1 MQKSCKSNIPV
12 TKEAAAGAAI
22 YSKFLLTLY
31 DIEVLMFEMPYIFKC
46 PLRKVMKFYNENIT
60 GNHLDV
66 GVGTG
71 YFLDKCKF
79 PVENPTIHL
88 MDLNSNSLDKTSERI
103 KRYNP
108 VLHQWNILEPIN
120 KEIPVFNSISASNFL
135 HCLPGTMIEKEI
147 LFKNLNPY
155 LCEGGVFFGTTVLG
169 QGVEAGFLYKKMN
182 SIYNKSAIFCNLNDN
197 MVDLETILANN
208 FRRYSVKLI
217 GSIALFRGI
226 K

>member
-1 MQKSCKSNIPV
+1 
-12 TKEAAAGAAI
+12 
-22 YSKFLLTLY
+22 
-31 DIEVLMFEMPYIFKC
+31 
-46 PLRKVMKFYNENIT
+46 
-60 GNHLDV
+60 
-66 GVGTG
+66 
-71 YFLDKCKF
+71 
-79 PVENPTIHL
+79 
-88 MDLNSNSLDKTSERI
+88 
-103 KRYNP
+103 